1 MIVDGNSILA
11 EILRLSDFI
20 PPDFH
25 DPSKSRFKQ
34 ILIDFSYF
42 SKIEQYEKLF
52 AQDEVKIFKS
62 FFLQFCSVQNLQ
74 DLFYA
79 KHGPLLHRFE
89 LLFQTIANFITSFNE

>member
-52 AQDEVKIFKS
+52 AQDEVK
-62 FFLQFCSVQNLQ
+62 FF
-74 DLFYA
+74 
-79 KHGPLLHRFE
+79 
-89 LLFQTIANFITSFNE
+89 